1 MNAVEHIVECYFRYC
16 KGCFTMVDV
25 KIQAGNNRQA
35 DLLAY
40 NLVTKEQYHIES
52 SVTHC
57 ANWSPSADDLWEI
70 FDKKFLG
77 LPPEREG
84 KNTDRAKG
92 KTYFNK
98 IKQTY
103 RGVGFSLSKIQ
114 RVFVTWSVADK
125 AGLDKFLASYSK
137 DNGIRVSVLSFRDQI
152 LPELM
157 KKIST
162 SNYEDEVLRTLSLL
176 RQHELQTQK
185 NPRSASR

>member
-16 KGCFTMVDV
+16 KSCFTMTDV
-25 KIQAGNNRQA
+25 KIQFGNNRQV

-40 NLVTKEQYHIES
+40 NLVAKEQYHVES

-57 ANWSPSADDLWEI
+57 ENWSPSTDDLREI

-77 LPPEREG
+77 LPPDREG

-92 KTYFNK
+92 KTYFDK

-103 RGVGFSLSKIQ
+103 QGVGFNLSKIY
-114 RVFVTWSVADK
+114 RVFVTWVIPDK
-125 AGLDKFLASYSK
+125 ADLDRFLKNYGK
-137 DNGIRVSVLSFRDQI
+137 NHGIRVRVLSFRDDI
-152 LPELM
+152 LPALLE
-157 KKIST
+157 KIST

-176 RQHELQTQK
+176 RQYEFQAK
-185 NPRSASR
+185 REAKS

>member
-16 KGCFTMVDV
+16 KGCFTMTDV
-25 KIQAGNNRQA
+25 KIQAGNNRQL

-40 NLVTKEQYHIES
+40 NLATKEQYHVES

-57 ANWSPSADDLWEI
+57 VNWSPSTGDLSEI

-77 LPPEREG
+77 LPQDREG
-84 KNTDRAKG
+84 KNTDHAKG
-92 KTYFNK
+92 KTYFDK

-103 RGVGFSLSKIQ
+103 IGAGFNLSKVN
-114 RVFVTWSVADK
+114 RVFVTWVITDK
-125 AGLDKFLASYSK
+125 DGLDKFLISYRK
-137 DNGIRVSVLSFRDQI
+137 KNGVRVGILSFRDQVI
-152 LPELM
+152 PELM

-176 RQHELQTQK
+176 RQYDLQK
-185 NPRSASR
+185 